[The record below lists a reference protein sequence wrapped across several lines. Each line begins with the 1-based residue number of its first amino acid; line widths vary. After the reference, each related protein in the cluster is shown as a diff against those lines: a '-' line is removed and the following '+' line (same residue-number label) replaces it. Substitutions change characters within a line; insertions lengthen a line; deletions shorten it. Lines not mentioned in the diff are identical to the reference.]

1 MEGQENSN
9 IHNPPSTAAAIPD
22 ELRPAGTAV
31 PQAEEPAILQ
41 VAPAPEEGLHV
52 AIGEIPEDEL
62 SDAPAA
68 PHDAA
73 QDELK
78 VEERPKRQAQP
89 DTTTVKQDY
98 PVFAPL
104 DGEFDPAAIT
114 VAVPGAR
121 EEELQAALEVMPN
134 IDLGATEAGRE
145 WVGMA
150 QAGYRNATPRKMLT
164 DIDTR
169 EGAMWEQS
177 VKSERGAIQASRPK
191 QEDSAGVSLKGEAGV
206 LAVRQQIGLGGII
219 RIPLWHSGFH
229 ITLKT
234 PTDAAILELE
244 RRLTDEKVLL
254 GRMTNGMLFSNTS
267 VFIASYLVDFAMQH
281 LYATSLRS
289 KDNIAEKIV
298 SHDIQHLAWGLATA
312 IWPTGFQYVRSV
324 LGETDAQ
331 NKVVKDKIMVGKLQW
346 TDTSQL
352 SKWQINHMTS
362 VVNGSMTD
370 DSLKKYREEF
380 LNQTPRKVQ
389 ITDKLSITLKVPTLA
404 EHIASGQKWIN
415 GIVVMTDQVF
425 GMEQDL
431 DERNKFIY
439 EQGQATYMRQYA
451 HWIEAIELS
460 NGAIIEDPETIDATI
475 DALSADDTIRN
486 KFVDA
491 VVKYI
496 EDTTVSMIA
505 VPTVAASE
513 EQKYPRW
520 PRLLPIDAM
529 ATFFT
534 LLDQKVSQI
543 RARS

>member
-1 MEGQENSN
+1 MEGQENNN
-9 IHNPPSTAAAIPD
+9 IHTPSVTTAADVPP
-22 ELRPAGTAV
+22 ELRTPTTAV
-31 PQAEEPAILQ
+31 EPAVIQ
-41 VAPAPEEGLHV
+41 PPAPDASEGVHEVL
-52 AIGEIPEDEL
+52 GGLPEDTL
-62 SDAPAA
+62 SDAAA
-68 PHDAA
+68 PA
-73 QDELK
+73 QEDTELK
-78 VEERPKRQAQP
+78 VEETPKRLPQA
-89 DTTTVKQDY
+89 DTTTVKQEQA
-98 PVFAPL
+98 VFIPL
-104 DGEFDPAAIT
+104 GVAFDVNGIT
-114 VAVPGAR
+114 LAVPGAR
-121 EEELQAALEVMPN
+121 EDELQEALAKMPN
-134 IDLGATEAGRE
+134 TDLGATAEGRE
-145 WVGMA
+145 WIAVA

-164 DIDTR
+164 DLDVR
-169 EGAMWEQS
+169 EGSLWEQA
-177 VKSERGAIQASRPK
+177 VKSERGGIQASRPK
-191 QEDSAGVSLKGEAGV
+191 QADTAGVSLRGEAGV
-206 LAVRQQIGLGGII
+206 LAVRQEVGLGGII

-234 PTDAAILELE
+234 PGDAAILELE
-244 RRLTDEKVLL
+244 RRITDEKVLL

-267 VFIASYLVDFAMQH
+267 VFIAEYLTEFAIRH
-281 LYATSLRS
+281 LYDTSLRN
-289 KDNIAEKIV
+289 KENIFSKIV

-331 NKVVKDKIMVGKLQW
+331 NKVVKDKIAIGKLQF

-362 VVNGSMTD
+362 VTTGSMTD
-370 DSLKKYREEF
+370 DSIKKYREEF

-389 ITDKLSITLKVPTLA
+389 VTDKVAITLKVPTLA
-404 EHIASGQKWIN
+404 EHIASGQKWVN

-425 GMEQDL
+425 GMEQDV
-431 DERNKFIY
+431 DERNRFIY
-439 EQGQATYMRQYA
+439 EQGQATYMRQYG
-451 HWIEAIELS
+451 HWIESIELS
-460 NGAIIEDPETIDATI
+460 NGAIVEDSETIDQTI